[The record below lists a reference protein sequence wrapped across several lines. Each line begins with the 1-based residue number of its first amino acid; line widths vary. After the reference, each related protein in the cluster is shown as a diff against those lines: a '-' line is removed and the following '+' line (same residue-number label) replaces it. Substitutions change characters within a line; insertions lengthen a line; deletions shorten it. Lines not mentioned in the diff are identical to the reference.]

1 MNIPDYSD
9 LEFEKLFAQIQ
20 KDYHDFQVYSSEESD
35 SDFLKNIR
43 ADMQREFNSGLDIS
57 FGKNHAKIIARSKT
71 QPSVW
76 GFVVIKDTMGFK
88 RGDILKAAG
97 WNAPALNKARG
108 NIRKDTL
115 DLTWVKWTGPA
126 YL

>member
-1 MNIPDYSD
+1 MNIPNYSD

-20 KDYHDFQVYSSEESD
+20 KDYAEFEMHSNR
-35 SDFLKNIR
+35 KANIKS
-43 ADMQREFNSGLDIS
+43 DMQKEFNSGLDVS
-57 FGKNHAKIIARSKT
+57 FGKNYAKIITRSKT

-76 GFVVIKDTMGFK
+76 GFVVIKDTKGFT

-97 WNAPALNKARG
+97 WNAPALNKPRG